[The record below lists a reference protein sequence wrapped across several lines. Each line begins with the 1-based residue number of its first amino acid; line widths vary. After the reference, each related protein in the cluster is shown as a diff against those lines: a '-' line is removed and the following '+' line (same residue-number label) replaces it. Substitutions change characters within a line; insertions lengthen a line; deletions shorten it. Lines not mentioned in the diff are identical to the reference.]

1 MLLVVNRQSGNAGQQ
16 RYHLPSS
23 SKDYD
28 LPIHYPG
35 EGRGGR
41 HKNIRN
47 FNSDRVRS
55 FVLTSVSK
63 NAKEFTESEIAWIER
78 NERFFSVG
86 REVILGGTKKLGTLE
101 L

>member
-1 MLLVVNRQSGNAGQQ
+1 MICPYITQGR
-16 RYHLPSS
+16 
-23 SKDYD
+23 
-28 LPIHYPG
+28 G
-35 EGRGGR
+35 EGDVVKTFEILTQIESGP
-41 HKNIRN
+41 
-47 FNSDRVRS
+47 

-78 NERFFSVG
+78 NERFSSVG